1 MYKLRIKEIAQEK
14 GLNMS
19 QLSRQT
25 GVDFTTIKTMFRN
38 PHYNAR
44 IYTIVRIAEGI
55 DVPLCDLF
63 ERETN

>member
-1 MYKLRIKEIAQEK
+1 LRIKEIAQEK

-44 IYTIVRIAEGI
+44 IMTLVRIAEGVGV
-55 DVPLCDLF
+55 DLCTLF
-63 ERETN
+63 EQETD